1 MSKVF
6 TVCFSGTACTR
17 DEGEVS
23 RQGSDKRIYSP
34 VTGYIPVRIHT
45 EITGDLAATSPS
57 VTVRGVGEND
67 WAEPRNTSEPLVL
80 NAPLTVPQELL
91 AETQGYSGG
100 DRWSTMAQAA
110 GQEATALALHG
121 ANLAARSDA
130 EAYNFIGHSR
140 GAMECIMAAW
150 FLYAYGREDV
160 PVRIFAIDPVPGPGD
175 WYGITTQLP
184 PNVAEYVGIT
194 AWDHLD
200 TGFNGLVPR
209 PNARMTGS
217 SETVNL
223 GKTWSTLADDYQLT
237 DPLRSI
243 EPSPAQPTGYRLF
256 VSRGRHGT
264 VAGNTTSDGKYD
276 PDNVSESAARV
287 PELIHRL
294 ARAHLTA
301 WGTEFLVAS
310 EADSATL
317 PQESNLDHALFD
329 KMGGGTPRD
338 SYLLGRPYVRRVSS
352 ISGLDP
358 SAYYYLEDVVG
369 NPPQQQPYPVTAARA
384 GSGWVHWTFL

>member
-1 MSKVF
+1 M
-6 TVCFSGTACTR
+6 
-17 DEGEVS
+17 S

-80 NAPLTVPQELL
+80 NAPLTVPQDLL

-150 FLYAYGREDV
+150 FLYAYGREDM

-175 WYGITTQLP
+175 WYGITTQLS

-237 DPLRSI
+237 DPLGSI